1 MGDAASGSAPRQVG
15 HELGSL
21 WGVHVS
27 DRQLDATGETQVGC
41 AHRKARESEVDRVGR
56 ARRPSES
63 QHAGGMRPRKR
74 ILGEMGLQH
83 G

>member
-41 AHRKARESEVDRVGR
+41 AHRKARESEVGR
-56 ARRPSES
+56 WAE
-63 QHAGGMRPRKR
+63 QGGHQKASMQ
-74 ILGEMGLQH
+74 EE
-83 G
+83 